1 MGLWN
6 KLSYPWRLFVWLVG
20 YSLLLVGCFV
30 VFQYDREK
38 KFKSEELNARLQVI
52 NTEILNSIDNPDIR
66 IRPNHPYNDL
76 RISVIDRAGKLVY
89 DNSLDSVAI
98 GNHMDRAE
106 IKEAL
111 QYGSGYTVRR
121 HSESTGDTYFYAAT
135 LGDNGYIVRT
145 AVPYS
150 MTLSSLLEADM
161 GFIWIMGGITLVM
174 CALGYFAT
182 RRIGVHIL
190 RLNKFAEKAE
200 RGERIYDTAPF
211 PQDELGSISNHI
223 IRLYAELQQ
232 AISDRDKGH
241 KAALYQQQEKE
252 RIKKQLTNNINH
264 EIKTPVAAIQVC
276 IETMLEHEDMSAE
289 KRKEFILRC
298 MNNID
303 RLKRLLSDVSLITR
317 MDDAPASIIK
327 ENVDLSQIVAETVDD
342 CEPMACRRGIMIEND
357 IICPLPFYGNQSLLI
372 SVFHNLIDNAI
383 AYSGGTRVKLRL
395 LNHDTDKIVISVSDN
410 GSGVA
415 AEHLPH
421 LFERFYRIDKGRSR
435 ATGGT
440 GLGLSIVK
448 NAVILHNGTIS
459 VKNQASGGLIFTII
473 FKNGNENKTDN
484 SLGRT

>member
-52 NTEILNSIDNPDIR
+52 NTEILDIIDGSGIHVESIR
-66 IRPNHPYNDL
+66 PYNDL
-76 RISVIDRAGKLVY
+76 RISIIDKTGKLVY
-89 DNSLDSVAI
+89 DNSLDTTAI
-98 GNHMDRAE
+98 GNHMNRDE
-106 IKEAL
+106 IKAAL
-111 QYGSGYTVRR
+111 KYGSGYTVRR
-121 HSESTGDTYFYAAT
+121 HSASTGDTYFYAAT

-161 GFIWIMGGITLVM
+161 GFIWFMGGITLVM

-190 RLNKFAEKAE
+190 RLNRFAEKAE

-241 KAALYQQQEKE
+241 RAVLYQQQEKE

-264 EIKTPVAAIQVC
+264 EIKTPVSAIQVC
-276 IETMLEHEDMSAE
+276 IETMLEHDDMSEE
-289 KRKEFILRC
+289 KRKEFMLRC

-327 ENVDLSQIVAETVDD
+327 ESVDLSQIISETVDD
-342 CEPMACRRGIMIEND
+342 CEPMASRRGIMIENE
-357 IICPLPFYGNQSLLI
+357 IASPLPFYGNQSLLT

-383 AYSGGTRVKLRL
+383 AYSGGSCVKLRL
-395 LNHDTDKIVISVSDN
+395 LNRDTDKIVISVADN

-415 AEHLPH
+415 TEHLPH

-448 NAVILHNGTIS
+448 NAVILHNGAIS
-459 VKNQASGGLIFTII
+459 VENQASGGLIFTIT
-473 FKNGNENKTDN
+473 FKTGNG
-484 SLGRT
+484 GI

>member
-1 MGLWN
+1 MAMGLWN

-38 KFKSEELNARLQVI
+38 QFKSEELNARLQVI
-52 NTEILNSIDNPDIR
+52 NTEILNGIDNSDIN
-66 IRPNHPYNDL
+66 IEAIQPYDDL
-76 RISVIDRAGKLVY
+76 RISVIDKTGKLIY
-89 DNSLDSVAI
+89 DNSLDTAAI
-98 GNHMDRAE
+98 GNHMNRAE
-106 IKEAL
+106 IKAAL
-111 QYGSGYTVRR
+111 KYGSGYTVRR

-174 CALGYFAT
+174 CAFGYFAT

-190 RLNKFAEKAE
+190 RLNRFAEKAE

-276 IETMLEHEDMSAE
+276 IETMLEHEAMDKE
-289 KRKEFILRC
+289 KRKEFMLRC
-298 MNNID
+298 MSNID

-327 ENVDLSQIVAETVDD
+327 ENVDLSKIISETVDD
-342 CEPMACRRGIMIEND
+342 CEPMASRRGLMIENE
-357 IICPLPFYGNQSLLI
+357 ISCPLPFYGNQSLLT

-383 AYSGGTRVKLRL
+383 AYSGGTCVKLRL
-395 LNHDTDKIVISVSDN
+395 LSHDTDKIVISVSDN
-410 GSGVA
+410 GAGVA
-415 AEHLPH
+415 TEHLSH

-459 VKNQASGGLIFTII
+459 VDNQISGGLIFTII
-473 FKNGNENKTDN
+473 FKNSNGNPGKQ
-484 SLGRT
+484 G

>member
-30 VFQYDREK
+30 VFQYGREK

-52 NTEILNSIDNPDIR
+52 NTEILNGIDNADIN
-66 IRPNHPYNDL
+66 IEAIQPYNDL
-76 RISVIDRAGKLVY
+76 RISVIDKTGKLIY
-89 DNSLDSVAI
+89 DNSLDTAAI
-98 GNHMDRAE
+98 SNHMDRAE
-106 IKEAL
+106 IKAAL

-150 MTLSSLLEADM
+150 MTLSTLLEADM

-190 RLNKFAEKAE
+190 RLNRFAEKAE

-276 IETMLEHEDMSAE
+276 IETMLAHEDMGKE
-289 KRKEFILRC
+289 KRKEFMLRC
-298 MNNID
+298 MSNID

-327 ENVDLSQIVAETVDD
+327 ESVDLSNIISETVDD
-342 CEPMACRRGIMIEND
+342 CEPMASRREIMIDNE
-357 IICPLPFYGNQSLLI
+357 IVRPLPFYGNQSLLT

-383 AYSGGTRVKLRL
+383 AYSGGTCVKIRL
-395 LNHDTDKIVISVSDN
+395 LYHDTDKIVISVSDN
-410 GSGVA
+410 GAGVA
-415 AEHLPH
+415 SEHLPH

-459 VKNQASGGLIFTII
+459 VDNQVSGGLIFTII
-473 FKNGNENKTDN
+473 FQTGNESQK
-484 SLGRT
+484 

>member
-1 MGLWN
+1 MAMGLWN

-38 KFKSEELNARLQVI
+38 QFKSEELNARLQVI
-52 NTEILNSIDNPDIR
+52 NTEILNGIDNSDIN
-66 IRPNHPYNDL
+66 IEAIQPYDDL
-76 RISVIDRAGKLVY
+76 RISVIDKTGKLIY
-89 DNSLDSVAI
+89 DNSLDTAAI
-98 GNHMDRAE
+98 GNHMNRAE
-106 IKEAL
+106 IKAAL
-111 QYGSGYTVRR
+111 KYGSGYTVRR

-174 CALGYFAT
+174 CAFGYFAT

-190 RLNKFAEKAE
+190 RLNRFAEKAE

-276 IETMLEHEDMSAE
+276 IETMLEHEDMDKE
-289 KRKEFILRC
+289 KRKEFMLRC
-298 MNNID
+298 MSNID

-327 ENVDLSQIVAETVDD
+327 ENVDLSRIISETVDD
-342 CEPMACRRGIMIEND
+342 CEPMASRRGLMIENE
-357 IICPLPFYGNQSLLI
+357 ISCPLPFYGNQSLLT

-383 AYSGGTRVKLRL
+383 AYSGGTCVKLRL
-395 LNHDTDKIVISVSDN
+395 LSHDTDKIVISVSDN
-410 GSGVA
+410 GAGVA
-415 AEHLPH
+415 TEHLSH

-459 VKNQASGGLIFTII
+459 VDNQISGGLIFTII
-473 FKNGNENKTDN
+473 FKNSNGNPGKQ
-484 SLGRT
+484 G

>member
-38 KFKSEELNARLQVI
+38 QFKSEELNARLQVI
-52 NTEILNSIDNPDIR
+52 NTEILNGIDNSDIN
-66 IRPNHPYNDL
+66 IEAIQPYDDL
-76 RISVIDRAGKLVY
+76 RISVIDKTGKLIY
-89 DNSLDSVAI
+89 DNSLDTAAI
-98 GNHMDRAE
+98 GNHMNRAE
-106 IKEAL
+106 IKAAL
-111 QYGSGYTVRR
+111 KYGSGYTVRR

-174 CALGYFAT
+174 CAFGYFAT

-190 RLNKFAEKAE
+190 RLNRFAEKAE

-276 IETMLEHEDMSAE
+276 IETMLEHEDMDKE
-289 KRKEFILRC
+289 KRKEFMLRC
-298 MNNID
+298 MSNID

-327 ENVDLSQIVAETVDD
+327 ENVDLSRIISETVDD
-342 CEPMACRRGIMIEND
+342 CEPMASRRGLMIENE
-357 IICPLPFYGNQSLLI
+357 ISCPLPFYGNQSLLT

-383 AYSGGTRVKLRL
+383 AYSGGTCVKLRL
-395 LNHDTDKIVISVSDN
+395 LSHDTDKIVISVSDN
-410 GSGVA
+410 GAGVA
-415 AEHLPH
+415 TEHLSH

-459 VKNQASGGLIFTII
+459 VDNQISGGLIFTII
-473 FKNGNENKTDN
+473 FKNSNGNPGKQ
-484 SLGRT
+484 G